1 MIAPMPASLGARRVG
16 GADVAMLALIGA
28 LTVLSLAVVFDPRV
42 APAVVDPELD
52 AVFSAISTIV
62 AAALTALFWVR
73 YREGDAV
80 AALVRASAFA
90 VLLVANLPRLI
101 VTLADATP
109 LLGMSLDEP
118 GQLPV
123 LIGII
128 GRTLAAAL
136 LVLAGAV
143 AMRHDIP
150 RPPRPAALVV
160 GPALLAVAVIGV
172 AVVVQDRLP
181 PLLTEEGLTQL
192 RERPVQALVG
202 PALSPGVMVIQLLA
216 AAGYLL
222 AAAYSWR
229 LFHQDG
235 RGSEALLAAGL
246 VLAAFGQ
253 VHFAIHP
260 GAYAGLVTV
269 GDTLRVAFYGVLLFA
284 VIAESREDVRDLRVA
299 HADLRRLRDAE
310 LSLRDAELTSVA
322 MEERARLAREIH
334 DGLAQDLWYAK
345 LKQGRLATLLA
356 DAGVAEPRQ
365 LAGEVATAIDSA
377 LVETRQAVM
386 ALRPQL
392 EGGPL
397 DEVLARYVEDFSDR
411 FAVRAVFNA
420 TGPIPPLA
428 PRAQAEVL
436 RIVQEALNN
445 ARKHADAT
453 LLRVD
458 ASATNGIVR
467 FEVADNGRGFDV
479 SAVPGDRYGLTSMR
493 ERAELIGGSLEVTS
507 EPQNGTR
514 VAVVVPIEGEGR

>member
-1 MIAPMPASLGARRVG
+1 MPASLGARRVG

-42 APAVVDPELD
+42 APAAVDPELD

-62 AAALTALFWVR
+62 AASLTALFWVR
-73 YREGDAV
+73 YHEGE
-80 AALVRASAFA
+80 AASSLVRASAFA
-90 VLLVANLPRLI
+90 VLLVANLPLLAA
-101 VTLADATP
+101 TLLNAPSA
-109 LLGMSLDEP
+109 LGMSLDDP

-143 AMRHDIP
+143 VLRFEAA
-150 RPPRPAALVV
+150 RPPRPAALVL
-160 GPALLAVAVIGV
+160 GPALLVVGVIGV
-172 AVVVQDRLP
+172 AIIFQDRIP
-181 PLLTEEGLTQL
+181 PLLTEEGLAQL
-192 RERPVQALVG
+192 RERPARALVG
-202 PALSPGVMVIQLLA
+202 PALAPGVMVVQLLA

-229 LFHQDG
+229 LFHRDG
-235 RGSEALLAAGL
+235 RSSEALLGAGL

-253 VHFAIHP
+253 VHFSIHP
-260 GAYAGLVTV
+260 GAYEGLVTV
-269 GDTLRVAFYGVLLFA
+269 GDTLHVGFYGMLLFA
-284 VIAESREDVRDLRVA
+284 VVAESREDVRELRVA

-310 LSLRDAELTSVA
+310 LTGVA

-345 LKQGRLATLLA
+345 LKQGRLASLLTGGGA
-356 DAGVAEPRQ
+356 AEPQQ

-386 ALRPQL
+386 ALRPRL

-397 DEVLARYVEDFSDR
+397 EEVLARYVEDFSDR
-411 FAVRAVFNA
+411 FAVRAVFTA
-420 TGPIPPLA
+420 SGPIPPLA

-458 ASATNGIVR
+458 ASATDGVVR
-467 FEVADNGRGFDV
+467 FVVTDNGRGFDLG
-479 SAVPGDRYGLTSMR
+479 SVPEDRYGLSSMR

-514 VAVVVPIEGEGR
+514 VAVMVPTGGEGR